1 MDKNKMNI
9 ELRSDTFTMPT
20 QGMKEAM
27 LTAPLGD
34 DVFGEDPSVL
44 ALEKKVAQLFGMPAA
59 LFCASGTMTNQIA
72 ISAHVS
78 KGQEVICDELSH
90 IYLYEGGGIMA
101 NAGASVKLLKGDL
114 GRLSKAQIELAI
126 SPDDIHACESALVSL
141 ENTVNK
147 GGGSFYSS
155 ESLTE
160 ISQYCRSKS
169 IPLHLDGARIFNA
182 MTESGQTPLQFGQ
195 WFDSISVCLS
205 KGLGAPIGSVL
216 LGSESFIKKAKR
228 IRKRLGGGWRQAGLL
243 AAAGI
248 YALDNHV
255 LRLKDDHQR
264 AKNIASICSK
274 LNWVSDI
281 LPVSTN
287 IVIVQLKEG
296 INASEQVQKLAQ
308 QGIKCAPFGI
318 GFIRFVTHLNF
329 DDQQLEAFEKQIQS
343 V

>member
-1 MDKNKMNI
+1 MQTI
-9 ELRSDTFTMPT
+9 ELRSDTFTLPT

-27 LTAPLGD
+27 LSAPLGD

-44 ALEKKVAQLFGMPAA
+44 ELEKKMSQMFEMPAA

-72 ISAHVS
+72 ISAHIG

-101 NAGASVKLLKGDL
+101 NSGASVKLLKGDL
-114 GRLSKAQIELAI
+114 GRLNKTQIEASI

-147 GGGSFYSS
+147 GGGSYYSS
-155 ESLTE
+155 ETLTE
-160 ISQYCRSKS
+160 ISEFCRLKS

-182 MTESGQTPLQFGQ
+182 MAESGQTPKQFGQ

-205 KGLGAPIGSVL
+205 KGLGSPIGSVL
-216 LGSESFIKKAKR
+216 LGSESFIKKARR
-228 IRKRLGGGWRQAGLL
+228 IRKRLGGGWRQAGIL

-248 YALDNHV
+248 YALDHHV
-255 LRLKDDHQR
+255 LRLKEDHLR
-264 AKNIASICSK
+264 AKKIAEVCSK
-274 LNWVSDI
+274 LSWVESI
-281 LPVSTN
+281 VPVNTN
-287 IVIVQLKEG
+287 IVILKLKEG
-296 INASEQVQKLAQ
+296 ILASEQVAKLAN
-308 QGIKCAPFGI
+308 QGIKCAPFGL

-329 DDQQLEAFEKQIQS
+329 DDQQLEAFEKQIQL
-343 V
+343 VK